1 MYNATDWLYLNAQ
14 WGSSGGITVNDIPVF
29 INQEFWKIPLN
40 TVSKY
45 ATFARLQELV
55 QWGSS
60 ITIHIH
66 LPIHN
71 IKFHK
76 ASSPTQ
82 MTQNI
87 KTNPWN
93 KEINWIP
100 LAQSLI
106 EAKHP
111 ITLKFLIS
119 LMFAIVVN
127 NTMYFFLQHLYS
139 VPKLLGWIW
148 ILNKLIKTGHM

>member
-1 MYNATDWLYLNAQ
+1 MSMSEDKNTGSIYISMLILSQHHHLLLRTEEAVCRAQAIPSAFFTSFCKRNPNFVVNQISQLLDKWMYNATDWLYLNAQ
-14 WGSSGGITVNDIPVF
+14 WGSSGRITVNDIPVF

-55 QWGSS
+55 QWGGI

-66 LPIHN
+66 LPIHK

-82 MTQNI
+82 MTKNI
-87 KTNPWN
+87 
-93 KEINWIP
+93 
-100 LAQSLI
+100 
-106 EAKHP
+106 
-111 ITLKFLIS
+111 
-119 LMFAIVVN
+119 
-127 NTMYFFLQHLYS
+127 
-139 VPKLLGWIW
+139 
-148 ILNKLIKTGHM
+148 